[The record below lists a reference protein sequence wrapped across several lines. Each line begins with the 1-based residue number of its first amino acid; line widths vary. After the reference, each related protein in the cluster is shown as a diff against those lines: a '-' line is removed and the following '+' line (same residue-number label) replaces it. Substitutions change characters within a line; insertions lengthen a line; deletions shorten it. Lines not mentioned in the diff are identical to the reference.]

1 MAKIKTSLE
10 RRRQEVL
17 RAYAKGE
24 DINSIMERI
33 CEKYDIRPNTFWVD
47 WAKIRPDR
55 QDNSESIAAF
65 GQKFEAAA
73 HKENNQ

>member
-1 MAKIKTSLE
+1 MAKKPTTLE
-10 RRRQEVL
+10 KRRKEVL

-24 DINSIMERI
+24 GISSIMERI
-33 CEKYDIRPNTFWVD
+33 CDKYNIRATTFWVD

-73 HKENNQ
+73 HKEDNQ